1 LKPTGIMKSK
11 KQVKER
17 TPEKPSDREQAERV
31 IPVIEEEIIIDK
43 KLVKKE
49 GIIVKKEIIS
59 EDVSVDIPLLKEH
72 LDIQRI
78 PLNQYLDKRPEIRY
92 EGDTMIIPVLKEVI
106 EKRLLLV
113 EEIRIT
119 KTVTSETASE
129 KITLSKQKV
138 TVTREN
144 GPADKQA

>member
-1 LKPTGIMKSK
+1 LQPDGIMKSK

-17 TPEKPSDREQAERV
+17 TQEKLSDGEQTEHV

-43 KLVKKE
+43 KLTRKGGIIIKKE
-49 GIIVKKEIIS
+49 VIS
-59 EDVSVDIPLLKEH
+59 EDASIDIPLLNEH
-72 LDIQRI
+72 IDIERI
-78 PLNQYLDKRPEIRY
+78 PVNKYLDSRPEIRH
-92 EGDTMIIPVLKEVI
+92 EGDTTIIPVLKEVI

-119 KTVTSETASE
+119 KTVTSETTSE

-138 TVTREN
+138 TITKEDEP
-144 GPADKQA
+144 G